1 LINNKI
7 SNIINRMSNT
17 ICIQNA
23 NIFTGIMTIPEGAII
38 IKNDKIEDVVGKER
52 FKKLNLPKDTYYIDL
67 KGDNLCAGFI
77 DTHIH
82 GFGGFDTSDGSIESY
97 LEISKLLIPYG
108 VTTFCPTIYTQ
119 KEEDLNAAI
128 KAGVKAMGKE
138 EGACINGLN
147 LEGPFI
153 SRHQTGAQEKSA
165 LQKVNMELMHK
176 YAETGKGCISIMT
189 VAPELKNMRELAIY
203 CIKNGIKLA
212 AGHTNATYENML
224 EGMQAGILHSTHFF
238 NAMRKLHH
246 RDPGCV
252 GAILIHP
259 EISCEIIA
267 DGYHVHPALIK
278 LLYRDKPVDKIVLV
292 TDSLRPTKQKKGTM
306 IANKE
311 EVYLKN
317 NIFLRKKDN
326 VIAGSSLT
334 MLLGIKNLVSW
345 GITLEDAILFSTA
358 NPARILGI
366 DKEKGLLIP
375 GYNADITAFNNKFET
390 TLTIAKG
397 KILFLK
403 QQKYV

>member
-1 LINNKI
+1 MK
-7 SNIINRMSNT
+7 SNQVSHNITQMKDT
-17 ICIQNA
+17 ICIKNA
-23 NIFTGIMTIPEGAII
+23 NIFTGIMTIPEGALIVKDGI
-38 IKNDKIEDVVGKER
+38 IEDVVGKER
-52 FKKLNLPKDTYYIDL
+52 FNKIILPENTHYIDM
-67 KGDNLCAGFI
+67 GGNYLCAGFI

-82 GFGGFDTSDGSIESY
+82 GFGGFETSDGTEESY
-97 LEISKLLIPYG
+97 LEISKQLIPYG

-119 KEEDLNAAI
+119 KEKYHKSAI
-128 KAGVKAMGKE
+128 KAGIMAMGKE
-138 EGACINGLN
+138 EGAHIEGLH

-153 SRHQTGAQEKSA
+153 SRDQIGAQERSA
-165 LQKVNMELMHK
+165 LKNVNMELMHE
-176 YAETGKGCISIMT
+176 YGEISEGNISIMT

-203 CIKNGIKLA
+203 CTKKGIKLA

-292 TDSLRPTKQKKGTM
+292 TDALGPTMQKKGPM
-306 IANKE
+306 MANKE

-317 NIFLRKKDN
+317 NIFIKKKDD

-334 MLLGIKNLVSW
+334 MLKGIKNLVSW
-345 GITLEDAILFSTA
+345 GITLEDAILFATA

-366 DKEKGLLIP
+366 DKKKGFLIP
-375 GYNADITAFNNKFET
+375 GFNADITGFNSQYKT
-390 TLTIAKG
+390 SLTIVNG
-397 KILFLK
+397 KILYRK
-403 QQKYV
+403 QESRV

>member
-1 LINNKI
+1 LKNSSI
-7 SNIINRMSNT
+7 SLNIKDMSDT
-17 ICIQNA
+17 ICIKNA
-23 NIFTGIMTIPEGAII
+23 RIFTGIMTIPEGAVI

-52 FKKLNLPKDTYYIDL
+52 FRKLILPKNTQYIDL

-82 GFGGFDTSDGSIESY
+82 GFGGFDTSDGKVESY
-97 LEISKLLIPYG
+97 LEISKQLVPYG

-119 KEEDLNAAI
+119 KEEYHMAAI
-128 KAGVKAMGKE
+128 EAGVNAMGNE
-138 EGACINGLN
+138 MGAHIEGLH

-153 SRHQTGAQEKSA
+153 SRHQTGAQEESA
-165 LQKVNMELMHK
+165 LQEVNMELMHK
-176 YAETGKGCISIMT
+176 YAEIGNGCISIMT

-203 CIKNGIKLA
+203 CIKKGIKLA

-292 TDSLRPTKQKKGTM
+292 TDALGPTMQKKGPMT
-306 IANKE
+306 ANKE
-311 EVYLKN
+311 KVYIKN
-317 NIFLRKKDN
+317 NIFIKEKDN
-326 VIAGSSLT
+326 VIAGSCLT
-334 MLLGIKNLVSW
+334 MLKGIKNLISW
-345 GITLEDAILFSTA
+345 GITQEDAILFATA

-366 DKEKGLLIP
+366 DRKKGLLIP
-375 GYNADITAFNNKFET
+375 GFKADITAFNNEYET
-390 TLTIAKG
+390 SLTIIKG
-397 KILFLK
+397 RILYEK
-403 QQKYV
+403 HKHNV